1 LTPRAQHAEPLQ
13 ERQNGP
19 LVVSPIR
26 AEALSVGQLTYQALR
41 EAILAMDV
49 YRPDADLR
57 LDEQRL
63 ATALDVS
70 RTPVREALARL
81 EHEELVQIMPRR
93 GVWIVRKSKAEITEM
108 IRAWAALE
116 SMAARLL
123 CQRASD
129 EEIGRLRAL
138 FSTFEDDQLRLRLNE
153 YSEANLRFHQS
164 IIELARSPVISGL
177 VAGLLVHVRAIR
189 GHMIGEDDRAE
200 RSIVDHMHIIEALEA
215 RDAELAEHLVRKHA
229 LDLADDVDRTPD
241 RWTESPRPGDNNPG
255 ARALKER
262 RST

>member
-1 LTPRAQHAEPLQ
+1 LTPPSQHVEPRQ
-13 ERQNGP
+13 ERQNGS

-26 AEALSVGQLTYQALR
+26 AETVSVAQLTYQALR
-41 EAILAMDV
+41 DAILAMDV

-57 LDEQRL
+57 LDEQRV
-63 ATALDVS
+63 ATALGVS

-81 EHEELVQIMPRR
+81 EHEGLVQIMPRR
-93 GVWIVRKSKAEITEM
+93 GVCIVRKSKAEITEM

-123 CQRASD
+123 CERATE
-129 EEIGRLRAL
+129 EEIGSLRAL
-138 FSTFEDDQLRLRLNE
+138 FSTFDDDQLRLRLDE
-153 YSEANLRFHQS
+153 YSEANLRFHQR
-164 IIELARSPVISGL
+164 IIELARSPVISAL

-215 RDAELAEHLVRKHA
+215 RDAELAERLVRKHA
-229 LDLADDVDRTPD
+229 LDLADDVDRTPA
-241 RWTESPRPGDNNPG
+241 RWTETTGPGHKNPG
-255 ARALKER
+255 AGARKER